1 MIDQDNVKEYL
12 AKLKSL
18 QEAALRCIGNLLLTL
33 FYFNYAK
40 EMTLLVCKKAFHR
53 SEELRNCSLAFLKG
67 LLEDSNPATYES
79 KFDIVRNLK
88 KFILKV
94 PERVIPEGLLD
105 IFLRMDIKEFKEVDS
120 GEVDL
125 ESKVRQGASKNKLNQ
140 GKQAK
145 AKLRKRLAKE
155 IKSDLKEAEAEIDPK
170 RLKQI
175 KHEIFV
181 NLYYLYVKIIAKEKP
196 SKLLPTALRGILN
209 FYHHI
214 DHQFIVDLG
223 KYLRIACERM
233 RLICRAA
240 KKEEIRLSSLRTRIL
255 IIKCLVTI
263 TTKSGQFIDV
273 DEKDSINELYKILL
287 DIHGSSAYDG
297 LFSTEEHQNL
307 ISLIETIFLVRR
319 NFSYETVASFV
330 WVLLHIVT
338 KLDKDEKVLF
348 VYLYLAKRLM
358 MRYSRTSR
366 MLEEDSETSGY
377 KLDVRIEDPQA
388 TNALNT
394 SILPILRELE
404 TTLKLKMN
412 QRMVRKLT
420 KSEPVHASLSSLV
433 PTAVFEK
440 FFNTEERNATFSI

>member
-1 MIDQDNVKEYL
+1 
-12 AKLKSL
+12 
-18 QEAALRCIGNLLLTL
+18 
-33 FYFNYAK
+33 
-40 EMTLLVCKKAFHR
+40 
-53 SEELRNCSLAFLKG
+53 
-67 LLEDSNPATYES
+67 
-79 KFDIVRNLK
+79 
-88 KFILKV
+88 
-94 PERVIPEGLLD
+94 
-105 IFLRMDIKEFKEVDS
+105 
-120 GEVDL
+120 
-125 ESKVRQGASKNKLNQ
+125 
-140 GKQAK
+140 
-145 AKLRKRLAKE
+145 
-155 IKSDLKEAEAEIDPK
+155 
-170 RLKQI
+170 
-175 KHEIFV
+175 
-181 NLYYLYVKIIAKEKP
+181 
-196 SKLLPTALRGILN
+196 
-209 FYHHI
+209 
-214 DHQFIVDLG
+214 
-223 KYLRIACERM
+223 M

-287 DIHGSSAYDG
+287 DIHGSSAYDS
-297 LFSTEEHQNL
+297 LFSTDEHQNL